1 MLKKSLLSL
10 AVSASLVGLTG
21 CNISSTTDNSGATPE
36 VQVLKQAAED
46 AYGTYALFD
55 ATNSVLP
62 LGVDLFFADAP
73 DTDGTAN
80 VGATGGNPV
89 FDALNDMDGIS
100 TLAPIDIAIKGSIDA
115 SSIVK
120 GTNVMLV
127 KVPSKADVQSGF
139 VFPNVDNDGD
149 IGYNIADEG
158 EPFVALSAANYE
170 ALDLTHFGA
179 LLGAENYTT
188 ATVQASIG
196 ANLTALIALQG
207 TSVNGDY
214 DVSVIS
220 LDGGSNNTIR
230 ISPTKPLDA
239 KSKYIAIV
247 TNGVTDT
254 GGVALKPSPDYALVK
269 SATDS
274 DGNLTAEASKL
285 AASALVDVSKAIN
298 GWESVASAATAA
310 SATAF
315 LTGTP
320 GFNPADVA
328 ISAAFTTTDP
338 SAVLDAMAY
347 PGAWAPSVITTD
359 AVADAILAAGYATAD
374 TNVFPTLAAYEAY
387 LDSITGST
395 GDKKIYSIPVA
406 NGALTAPNAALGG
419 ATAYEHPRAR
429 AVETILAA
437 PSTALRLTP
446 AQLTASF
453 DTPLTEDVLIGQVAL
468 ELPQYT
474 VQFDAADSTT
484 FADHW
489 NGNTTVGAVLDG
501 ALGQAA
507 GTTPPSDKDGAK
519 NVTYRYPFAMEKS
532 KAVVPLLTFEPQA
545 GSTASC
551 TKPGTGWPVV
561 IIQHGFT
568 SDRSG
573 NLINGSKIA
582 DLTCHAVIAMDLPHH
597 GAAPTSAGFGL
608 NIDYAHTTEA
618 ATQTP
623 FAAAVASAVAT
634 ATAGDALD
642 STILDDLA
650 ERHQGFYGV
659 SGVPTPVVYADAEA
673 DRVGDSGSLW
683 IRLDNF
689 QRTRD
694 NMRQAVMDLMNLN
707 ASLARIDLDGD
718 GNGTDGDSD
727 GYGDT
732 PDLDVT
738 DVKFIG
744 HSLGAIV
751 GTAFISVNNQ
761 AAGAAAN
768 PNLNVIQSAVLATPG
783 GHLSKL
789 VENSVGIGP
798 SIIEGLAGNDVD
810 QGTSTFESFMKV
822 LQATVDSADP
832 MNFVSDLTAGAADI
846 PTLIVGMY
854 GDLATGG
861 SNPSDLVV
869 PVNGNGLL
877 VAANTYTLADAATPQ
892 PDSARNP
899 LTGLDPFLSLI
910 GAENSTGA
918 VTDNKV
924 VSKYNEGGHGTF
936 SSAGTRSASAPD
948 FDSQAAYGEMLT
960 QTVELLTTDAVAGS
974 KTAAVLSA
982 EAP

>member
-21 CNISSTTDNSGATPE
+21 CNISSTTDNAGKTPDLQ
-36 VQVLKQAAED
+36 VQQQQALE
-46 AYGTYALFD
+46 AYGTYAVFD
-55 ATNSVLP
+55 AVNKRLP
-62 LGVDLFFADAP
+62 FGIDLIFADAP

-80 VGATGGNPV
+80 FGATGGNPV
-89 FDALNDMDGIS
+89 YDAVNDLDGIS
-100 TLAPIDIAIKGSIDA
+100 TLAPIDIALSGEIDPD
-115 SSIVK
+115 SIVK

-127 KVPSKADVQSGF
+127 KVPSKADVQSGY
-139 VFPNVDNDGD
+139 VFPDKVGEDGT
-149 IGYNIADEG
+149 GFNIADEG
-158 EPFVALSAANYE
+158 EPFKALSAANYE

-179 LLGAENYTT
+179 LLGSGNYE
-188 ATVQASIG
+188 AASIAGALG
-196 ANLTALIALQG
+196 ANLTALIALQSS
-207 TSVNGDY
+207 SVNGDY
-214 DVSVIS
+214 EVSVIG
-220 LDGGSNNTIR
+220 LDGGINNTIR

-239 KSKYIAIV
+239 KSKYIVIV
-247 TNGVTDT
+247 TNGVTTPDGT
-254 GGVALKPSPDYALVK
+254 GLKPSQDYALAK
-269 SATDS
+269 ASTDS
-274 DGNLTAEASKL
+274 EGIPT
-285 AASALVDVSKAIN
+285 ASALKLADTALIDVSRAIN
-298 GWESVASAATAA
+298 GWEGVAASATAA
-310 SATAF
+310 SAAVV
-315 LTGTP
+315 LGGGA
-320 GFNPADVA
+320 GFDPATVA

-338 SAVLDAMAY
+338 SAVLNAMAY
-347 PGAWAPSVITTD
+347 PGSWAPSVITSD
-359 AVADAILAAGYATAD
+359 SVADAILAAGYATAD
-374 TNVFPTLAAYEAY
+374 TNTFPSLAAYEGY
-387 LDSITGST
+387 LDSITGTT

-406 NGALTAPNAALGG
+406 NGALTAPSAALGG

-437 PSTALRLTP
+437 PNTALRLTP
-446 AQLTASF
+446 AQVTASF
-453 DTPLTEDVLIGQVAL
+453 ETPLTEDVKIGQVAI

-474 VQFDAADSTT
+474 VKFDATDATT
-484 FADHW
+484 FVDHW
-489 NGNTTVGAVLDG
+489 SGNTTVGAVLDG
-501 ALGQAA
+501 ALGQTA

-519 NVTYRYPFAMEKS
+519 NVTYRFPFAMEKR

-545 GSTASC
+545 GSSASC
-551 TKPGTGWPVV
+551 TKPGAGWPVV

-568 SDRSG
+568 SDRTG
-573 NLINGSKIA
+573 NIINGSKIA
-582 DLTCHAVIAMDLPHH
+582 DQTCHAVIAMDLPHH
-597 GAAPTSAGFGL
+597 GIAPTGAGFAL
-608 NIDYAHTTEA
+608 NVDYAHTA
-618 ATQTP
+618 DPSNQTP
-623 FAAAVASAVAT
+623 FAAAIAFAVAT
-634 ATAGDALD
+634 ATIGDALET
-642 STILDDLA
+642 TILDDIA

-659 SGVPTPVVYADAEA
+659 GGVPTPVAYADDAAE
-673 DRVGDSGSLW
+673 RVGDSGSLW
-683 IRLDNF
+683 IRLDSF

-751 GTAFISVNNQ
+751 GTAFISVNNK

-798 SIIEGLAGNDVD
+798 NIIEGLAGNGVD
-810 QGTSTFESFMKV
+810 QGSSTFESFMKV

-832 MNFVSDLTAGAADI
+832 MNFVSDLTSGAADI

-861 SNPSDLVV
+861 STPSDIVV
-869 PVNGNGLL
+869 PVSGNGLL
-877 VAANTYTLADAATPQ
+877 VAADTYRLADATTPQ

-924 VSKYNEGGHGTF
+924 VSKYNAGGHSTF
-936 SSAGTRSASAPD
+936 SSGGILSTEAPS
-948 FDSQAAYGEMLT
+948 FDSKPAYDEMLD

-974 KTAAVLSA
+974 KAASVLSA
-982 EAP
+982 DAP